1 MLWQIKD
8 GIFQRRYNL
17 SNESENLKQ
26 KIRGRVRK
34 RASVS
39 FGNDEVNNNNKKGK
53 YMSRKQRR
61 ANNQKQQQ
69 DNGQNLAEKNHFE
82 LRHIQPLTV
91 NQERVFDAYYAGQNL
106 MLHGYAGTGKTF
118 LSSYLAIKDVLTSD
132 IYKKVVIIRSVVPS
146 RDMGFLPGTDK
157 QKSEVYEQP
166 YQEIC
171 DDLFGRGDGYKIL
184 KLKGIMEFTT
194 TSFLRGTTFNDCII
208 IVDECNNMTFQEI
221 DTVMTRIGT
230 NSRIIFCGDYR
241 QSDLVKPHDKT
252 GIKELMAV
260 SRRMPSF
267 DHIEFG
273 IEDIVRSGVVKE
285 YIIQKTEMGL

>member
-1 MLWQIKD
+1 MGHSKGDLE
-8 GIFQRRYNL
+8 L
-17 SNESENLKQ
+17 SQPPKKSTNRGRGRKALASFVYEKVNNEKQ
-26 KIRGRVRK
+26 KGKDMSVKRK
-34 RASVS
+34 K
-39 FGNDEVNNNNKKGK
+39 NNRNPNHEI
-53 YMSRKQRR
+53 S
-61 ANNQKQQQ
+61 A
-69 DNGQNLAEKNHFE
+69 QNAAEKNHFE
-82 LRHIQPLTV
+82 LRHINPLTV
-91 NQERVFDAYYAGQNL
+91 NQQRVWDAYDSGANL

-118 LSSYLAIKDVLTSD
+118 LSSYLALKEVLHEKT
-132 IYKKVVIIRSVVPS
+132 YKKVVIIRSVVPS

-171 DDLFGRGDGYKIL
+171 DDLFGRGDGWKIL
-184 KLKGIMEFTT
+184 KLKGLVEFTT
-194 TSFLRGTTFNDCII
+194 TSFLRGMTFNDCII

-221 DTVMTRIGT
+221 DTVMTRIGQ

-241 QSDLVKPHDKT
+241 QTDLHKPHEKT

-260 SRRMPSF
+260 TRRMPSF
-267 DHIEFG
+267 NHIEFN

>member
-1 MLWQIKD
+1 MPLLIND
-8 GIFQRRYNL
+8 GQSPRRFNL
-17 SNESENLKQ
+17 SDEPSKP
-26 KIRGRVRK
+26 KFRGRARK
-34 RASVS
+34 KASVS
-39 FGNDEVNNNNKKGK
+39 FVYGEVTNNKNKGK
-53 YMSRKQRR
+53 NMSAKRRNNRKQ
-61 ANNQKQQQ
+61 NNQEQQ
-69 DNGQNLAEKNHFE
+69 NHAERNHFE

-91 NQERVFDAYYAGQNL
+91 NQERVFDAYYSGQNL

-118 LSSYLAIKDVLTSD
+118 LSSYLAIKDILTQET
-132 IYKKVVIIRSVVPS
+132 YKKVVIIRSVVPS

-157 QKSEVYEQP
+157 QKAEVYEQP

-184 KLKGIMEFTT
+184 KLKGLVEFTT
-194 TSFLRGTTFNDCII
+194 TSFLRGTTFNDSII
-208 IVDECNNMTFQEI
+208 IVDECNNMSFQEI

-230 NSRIIFCGDYR
+230 NSRIVFCGDYR
-241 QSDLVKPHDKT
+241 QSDLIKPHDKT

-260 SRRMPSF
+260 TRRMPSF

-273 IEDIVRSGVVKE
+273 IEDIVRSGIVKE

>member
-1 MLWQIKD
+1 LTQTPSKP
-8 GIFQRRYNL
+8 RV
-17 SNESENLKQ
+17 
-26 KIRGRVRK
+26 RGRSRK
-34 RASVS
+34 KESASFVYE
-39 FGNDEVNNNNKKGK
+39 EVNNNKNKGK
-53 YMSRKQRR
+53 YMSRKQR
-61 ANNQKQQQ
+61 NNRKQNQEH
-69 DNGQNLAEKNHFE
+69 QNHAERNHFE

-91 NQERVFDAYYAGQNL
+91 NQERVFDAYYSGQNL

-118 LSSYLAIKDVLTSD
+118 LSSYLAIKDILTQET
-132 IYKKVVIIRSVVPS
+132 YKKVVIIRSVVPS

-157 QKSEVYEQP
+157 QKAEVYEQP

-184 KLKGIMEFTT
+184 KLKGLVEFTT
-194 TSFLRGTTFNDCII
+194 TSFLRGTTFNDSII
-208 IVDECNNMTFQEI
+208 IVDECNNMSFQEI

-230 NSRIIFCGDYR
+230 NSRIVFCGDYR
-241 QSDLVKPHDKT
+241 QSDLIKPHDKT

-260 SRRMPSF
+260 TRRMPSF